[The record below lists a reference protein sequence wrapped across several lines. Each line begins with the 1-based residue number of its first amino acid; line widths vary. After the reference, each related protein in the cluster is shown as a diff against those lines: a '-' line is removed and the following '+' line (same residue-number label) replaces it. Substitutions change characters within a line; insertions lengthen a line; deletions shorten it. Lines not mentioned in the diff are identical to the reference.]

1 MSDGQHEAA
10 MRERAMAENSEEEQA
25 LTAERAIGMAVAAIG
40 RANMALNEARAA
52 LSQALWCLRS
62 EHERARKSCGGAKG

>member
-1 MSDGQHEAA
+1 MSDGQYEAA
-10 MRERAMAENSEEEQA
+10 MREKSLVGDSVEEQA

-40 RANMALNEARAA
+40 RANTALNEARAA

-62 EHERARKSCGGAKG
+62 EHERARNSCGGAKG

>member
-10 MRERAMAENSEEEQA
+10 MRERALAEESDEEQTV
-25 LTAERAIGMAVAAIG
+25 TAERAIGMAVAAIG
-40 RANMALNEARAA
+40 RASAAMNEARAA

-62 EHERARKSCGGAKG
+62 EHEQLRKRHAGVNG